1 MLFSLLDNPQRT
13 GYVCAILAMV
23 MFGSVSTLAKPL
35 VSTVN
40 PFLLSAVVYLISAIT
55 LTPLT
60 VKSPIKTSSK
70 KDILLILVVSLCG
83 AVIAPSLYF
92 VGLNHAS
99 ASDAALLSNGEGL
112 FTVLVAML
120 IFKEKVKKIGYVAI
134 PMIFVGLFIV
144 STDLQISAI
153 PEIHFEDMLI
163 IIAMGFWAIDN
174 NLSRIL
180 TKRLDIAIIAQI
192 KSLIGGL
199 LLLAISILVI
209 NVPLSFDPT
218 QIVPVLLLGIFG
230 FAMSLYF
237 FLQALKRIATIRT
250 AMVFSLSPV
259 VGMIAAYFVL
269 SESIDGLQILAAIIM
284 MFGVYLLNRK

>member
-1 MLFSLLDNPQRT
+1 MSFSLLGNPQRT

-35 VSTVN
+35 VSSVN
-40 PFLLSAVVYLISAIT
+40 PFLLSSVIYLISAIT

-60 VKSPIKTSSK
+60 IKSPIKTSSK
-70 KDILLILVVSLCG
+70 KDYLLILVVSLCG

-112 FTVLVAML
+112 FTVLLAML
-120 IFKEKVKKIGYVAI
+120 IFKERVKKLGYVAI

-163 IIAMGFWAIDN
+163 IIAMGFWAVDN
-174 NLSRIL
+174 NLSRVL
-180 TKRLDIAIIAQI
+180 TKRLDIARIAQI

-199 LLLAISILVI
+199 LLLVISILVV
-209 NVPLSFDPT
+209 NVPLSFDQS
-218 QIVPVLLLGIFG
+218 QIIPILLLGVFG
-230 FAMSLYF
+230 FALSLYF
-237 FLQALKRIATIRT
+237 FLQALKRIDTIRT
-250 AMVFSLSPV
+250 VMIFSLSPV
-259 VGMIAAYFVL
+259 VGMVAAYFVL
-269 SESIDGLQILAAIIM
+269 SESIDRLQVFAAIIM
-284 MFGVYLLNRK
+284 IFGVYLLNRK